1 MNNKTLGILA
11 LTLVAVSANAAI
23 SFSNINTPAG
33 VTATVSGG
41 SISFNASNFFFGSP
55 AGLRGFTVTYT
66 VTSSLGALTTAEI
79 SNPGLLKNAWFTA
92 GIDHDALSDS
102 KTWTAGGTA
111 SSLSPSKFVSLDDQA
126 SYDVA
131 LVVSAQA
138 NVGGYVNAKTTNVA
152 YNEAVP
158 EPASMAALALGFGL
172 IAKRRNR
179 K

>member
-1 MNNKTLGILA
+1 MA

-23 SFSNINTPAG
+23 SFSNINTPVG
-33 VTATVSGG
+33 VTATVAGG

-55 AGLRGFTVTYT
+55 AGVRSYTVTYT

-92 GIDHDALSDS
+92 NIDHDGAFAD
-102 KTWTAGGTA
+102 KTWTAGATA
-111 SSLSPSKFVSLDDQA
+111 STLSPSEFVGLNDQA
-126 SYDVA
+126 SYNVILDI
-131 LVVSAQA
+131 SAKA
-138 NVGGYVNAKTTNVA
+138 NAGGYVNAKTTNVA